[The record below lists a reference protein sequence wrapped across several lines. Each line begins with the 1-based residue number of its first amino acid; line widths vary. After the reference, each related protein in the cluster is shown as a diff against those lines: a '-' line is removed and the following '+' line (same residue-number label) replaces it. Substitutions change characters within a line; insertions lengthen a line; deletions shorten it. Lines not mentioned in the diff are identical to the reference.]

1 MPGMVSEG
9 PGRPPG
15 GTATGAADRC
25 RAVPPQRCPETPP
38 AQPPPVAENGGFENW
53 DEKDYTFP
61 MAAHA
66 GNMTITEKDQ
76 ALRQMIRGY
85 GSLAIAFSGG
95 VDSTFLA
102 AVARQELH
110 DNVLL
115 LNAASSAFPPDEAVF
130 VKQFAADYGLKL
142 QVISTNE
149 LEIEEYREN
158 VPSRCYFCRHEMYS
172 HLAPVAKAANMAVI
186 ADGANIDDM
195 GDVRPGM
202 KAAAEWHVQHP
213 LQDAGLTKEEIR
225 TLSRQLDLPTWDKPA
240 FACLASRIPFGERIT
255 PVKLE
260 RVAAAET
267 IIRNLGF
274 HVYRV
279 RSHQDLARIELGG
292 AELERGF
299 GMREEIVRELRSI
312 GYTYVTIDLQ
322 GYRTGSMNEMLT
334 DKPE

>member
-1 MPGMVSEG
+1 
-9 PGRPPG
+9 
-15 GTATGAADRC
+15 
-25 RAVPPQRCPETPP
+25 
-38 AQPPPVAENGGFENW
+38 
-53 DEKDYTFP
+53 
-61 MAAHA
+61 
-66 GNMTITEKDQ
+66 MTITEKDQ

-195 GDVRPGM
+195 GDVRPG
-202 KAAAEWHVQHP
+202 
-213 LQDAGLTKEEIR
+213 
-225 TLSRQLDLPTWDKPA
+225 
-240 FACLASRIPFGERIT
+240 
-255 PVKLE
+255 
-260 RVAAAET
+260 
-267 IIRNLGF
+267 
-274 HVYRV
+274 
-279 RSHQDLARIELGG
+279 
-292 AELERGF
+292 
-299 GMREEIVRELRSI
+299 
-312 GYTYVTIDLQ
+312 
-322 GYRTGSMNEMLT
+322 
-334 DKPE
+334 

>member
-1 MPGMVSEG
+1 MPEDERVPACAYMGDLGIG
-9 PGRPPG
+9 PKKIILP
-15 GTATGAADRC
+15 
-25 RAVPPQRCPETPP
+25 
-38 AQPPPVAENGGFENW
+38 
-53 DEKDYTFP
+53 P

-66 GNMTITEKDQ
+66 GNMTTTEKDQ
-76 ALRQMIRGY
+76 ELRRTVRGY

-102 AVARQELH
+102 AVAHEELH

-115 LNAASSAFPPDEAVF
+115 LNARSPSFPADEAAF
-130 VKQFAADYGLKL
+130 VKQFAADFGLKL

-158 VPSRCYFCRHEMYS
+158 APSRCYFCRHEMYS

-195 GDVRPGM
+195 SDVRPGM

-213 LQDAGLTKEEIR
+213 LQDVGLTKEEIR

-255 PVKLE
+255 TVKLE

-279 RSHQDLARIELGG
+279 RSHQDLARIEFGVT
-292 AELERGF
+292 ELERGF
-299 GMREEIVRELRSI
+299 GMREEIVRELRSL

-322 GYRTGSMNEMLT
+322 GYRTGSMNEELT
-334 DKPE
+334 DKAE

>member
-1 MPGMVSEG
+1 
-9 PGRPPG
+9 
-15 GTATGAADRC
+15 
-25 RAVPPQRCPETPP
+25 
-38 AQPPPVAENGGFENW
+38 
-53 DEKDYTFP
+53 
-61 MAAHA
+61 
-66 GNMTITEKDQ
+66 MTTTEKDQ
-76 ALRQMIRGY
+76 ELRRTIRGY

-102 AVARQELH
+102 AVAREELH

-115 LNAASSAFPPDEAVF
+115 LNARSPSFPADEAAF
-130 VKQFAADYGLKL
+130 VKQFAADFGLKL

-149 LEIEEYREN
+149 LEIEEYKEN
-158 VPSRCYFCRHEMYS
+158 APSRCYFCRHEMYS

-195 GDVRPGM
+195 SDVRPGM
-202 KAAAEWHVQHP
+202 KAAEEWNVEHP
-213 LQDAGLTKEEIR
+213 LQDVGLTKEEIR

-255 PVKLE
+255 TVKLE

-279 RSHQDLARIELGG
+279 RSHQDLARIEFGV

-299 GMREEIVRELRSI
+299 GMREEIASELRNL
-312 GYTYVTIDLQ
+312 GYSYVTIDLQ
-322 GYRTGSMNEMLT
+322 GYRMGSMNEVLT
-334 DKPE
+334 DKTE

>member
-1 MPGMVSEG
+1 
-9 PGRPPG
+9 
-15 GTATGAADRC
+15 
-25 RAVPPQRCPETPP
+25 
-38 AQPPPVAENGGFENW
+38 
-53 DEKDYTFP
+53 

>member
-1 MPGMVSEG
+1 M
-9 PGRPPG
+9 
-15 GTATGAADRC
+15 AT
-25 RAVPPQRCPETPP
+25 
-38 AQPPPVAENGGFENW
+38 
-53 DEKDYTFP
+53 
-61 MAAHA
+61 HA
-66 GNMTITEKDQ
+66 NNMTITEKDR
-76 ALRQMIRGY
+76 ALRQTIRGY

-102 AVARQELH
+102 AVAREELH

-115 LNAASSAFPPDEAVF
+115 LNAKSPSFPADEAAF

-158 VPSRCYFCRHEMYS
+158 APSRCYFCRHEMYS

-195 GDVRPGM
+195 SDVRPGM
-202 KAAAEWHVQHP
+202 KAAAEWHVEHP

-255 PVKLE
+255 TVKLE

-267 IIRNLGF
+267 TIRNLGF

-279 RSHQDLARIELGG
+279 RSHQDLARIEFGV

-299 GMREEIVRELRSI
+299 AMREEIVRELRSL

-322 GYRTGSMNEMLT
+322 GYRTGSMNEVLT
-334 DKPE
+334 DKAE